1 MHKTVVI
8 GSVIIDLYRL
18 VDKMKNEKKLDA
30 NITEKGIVAWTDRR
44 ITEQNTTAI
53 LFVKTCTYIHHH
65 TTHLIPL
72 YTRHIQL

>member
-8 GSVIIDLYRL
+8 GSVTIDLYRL

-44 ITEQNTTAI
+44 ITEQNRKYI
-53 LFVKTCTYIHHH
+53 LFVKPCTYKHH

-72 YTRHIQL
+72 YTRDIQL